1 MRDTKFSV
9 VRHALLGARLGELQD
24 TALDRAMEALDSLE
38 AKMTSLEG
46 LVARHMQIPGPN
58 VHSVAPFAIGRE
70 CLHNV
75 DAPMPPGTI
84 ISSGNPLPPLRAGL

>member
-9 VRHALLGARLGELQD
+9 VRHALLGARLGELKD
-24 TALDRAMEALDSLE
+24 TSLDRAMEALDSLE

-46 LVARHMQIPGPN
+46 LVARHMQVPGPN

-70 CLHNV
+70 CWYNSEAL
-75 DAPMPPGTI
+75 MPSGMI
-84 ISSGNPLPPLRAGL
+84 ISSGNPIASLNIGL

>member
-58 VHSVAPFAIGRE
+58 VHSWTPFAVGHE
-70 CLHNV
+70 CLHTD

-84 ISSGNPLPPLRAGL
+84 ISSGNPIASLRAGL

>member
-1 MRDTKFSV
+1 MRDTKFAV
-9 VRHALLGARLGELQD
+9 IRHALLGARLGELQD

-70 CLHNV
+70 CWHNG
-75 DAPMPPGTI
+75 DALMPSGMI
-84 ISSGNPLPPLRAGL
+84 ISSGNPIASLNIGL

>member
-9 VRHALLGARLGELQD
+9 VRHALLGARLGQLQD
-24 TALDRAMEALDSLE
+24 TALDRAMDALESLE

-46 LVARHMQIPGPN
+46 LVARYMQVPGPN
-58 VHSVAPFAIGRE
+58 VHSAAPFAVGRE
-70 CLHNV
+70 CYHHA

-84 ISSGNPLPPLRAGL
+84 ISSGNPIASLNIGL